1 MCCNFLSMSVVG
13 KILLCMWSSVLRT
26 TSVEDDDDDS

>member
-13 KILLCMWSSVLRT
+13 KILLCLYVVIC
-26 TSVEDDDDDS
+26 VEDDEC